1 MGQSSSLDRE
11 LAHLIKER
19 GQLASKYA
27 KVTAVQKEHAQ
38 EVREEKELFA
48 KEHRELEQLAHI
60 KSAMAQEQ
68 VREAR
73 KATEADEARV
83 KRMVQEEFTQQEKT
97 AKRKRVQA
105 EEAAFARKRAAEMAR
120 HKQEQQD
127 IQAEA
132 RAEAKRELVAEGL
145 ISREHEKARREAH
158 SERLQHDAHSERLQH
173 ERNVQLAKSNAQL
186 EAEARH
192 MAVALQWLPQPK
204 AHPAVGVGGK
214 TGIGDPLAQAGV
226 VESSWGPI
234 TSTAA
239 TRPDPRDSFAKNPS
253 EGKGYKYVGTPY
265 VLANSEK
272 AVIRKGALFVAVAC
286 SNGSRRSM
294 VGHS

>member
-1 MGQSSSLDRE
+1 MRLGDVDPRSESAVPSADAFAQS
-11 LAHLIKER
+11 IMNK
-19 GQLASKYA
+19 
-27 KVTAVQKEHAQ
+27 TAEMK
-38 EVREEKELFA
+38 
-48 KEHRELEQLAHI
+48 
-60 KSAMAQEQ
+60 
-68 VREAR
+68 
-73 KATEADEARV
+73 
-83 KRMVQEEFTQQEKT
+83 EKT

-145 ISREHEKARREAH
+145 ISREHEKARRE
-158 SERLQHDAHSERLQH
+158 AHSERLQH

-286 SNGSRRSM
+286 SNGSRGSM